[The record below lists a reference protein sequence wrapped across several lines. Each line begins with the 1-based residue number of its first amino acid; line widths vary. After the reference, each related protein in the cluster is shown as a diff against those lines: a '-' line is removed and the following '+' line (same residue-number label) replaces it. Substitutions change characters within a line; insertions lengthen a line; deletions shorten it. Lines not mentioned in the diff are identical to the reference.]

1 MAERADGFER
11 ETEPMASEI
20 PPGVAIEPIFV
31 IEATYGADAAVRRP
45 PVRAEHLARIAE
57 LIRDGR
63 IIEAGGYLDLS
74 TAIMLV
80 RAATEEEALALIR
93 DDVYLKCGVLV
104 SVTAKP
110 FGRVVPIDN

>member
-1 MAERADGFER
+1 
-11 ETEPMASEI
+11 MASEI

-31 IEATYGADAAVRRP
+31 IEAEYGPDAAVRRP

-57 LIRDGR
+57 LIRAGR
-63 IIEAGGYLDLS
+63 IIEAGGCTDFS
-74 TAIMLV
+74 RAIMLV
-80 RAATEEEALALIR
+80 RASSEEEALALIR

-110 FGRVVPIDN
+110 FGRVVPIED